1 MTSDT
6 RQRALITG
14 ASSGIGR
21 ATAIAL
27 AQADR
32 DLVLV
37 SRSPEK
43 LADLAQEL
51 ADTGVQ
57 VKTVALDLA
66 ALSQVK
72 PALEAAIA
80 DIGPIDI
87 LINNAG
93 MGYTGPLA
101 TMPLA
106 DWQQVMD
113 LNLTSALLCM
123 QAVLPGMRDRGSG
136 TILNIAS
143 VAAYNAF
150 PDWGAYSVSKAGLV
164 TLSKI
169 LAAEERANGIRV
181 MVVAPGAVNTPL
193 WDTDTV
199 QADFPRDTMLTPDI
213 VAQAIVNA
221 VQLPPTAVIEELK
234 LMPNGGAL

>member
-27 AQADR
+27 AQAGQ

-66 ALSQVK
+66 ALAQVK
-72 PALEAAIA
+72 PALEAEIA

>member
-27 AQADR
+27 AQAGQ

-72 PALEAAIA
+72 PALESAIA
-80 DIGPIDI
+80 DIGPIDL

-113 LNLTSALLCM
+113 LNLTSVLLCM

>member
-27 AQADR
+27 AQAGR

-37 SRSPEK
+37 SRSSQK
-43 LADLAQEL
+43 LTPLAQDLA
-51 ADTGVQ
+51 ATGVQ
-57 VKTVALDLA
+57 VDTIPLDLS
-66 ALSQVK
+66 ALATVK
-72 PALEAAIA
+72 PTLEAAIA
-80 DIGPIDI
+80 RIGPIDI
-87 LINNAG
+87 LINSAG
-93 MGYTGPLA
+93 MGHTGPLA
-101 TMPLA
+101 TLSLA

-113 LNLTSALLCM
+113 LNLTSVLLCM
-123 QAVLPGMRDRGSG
+123 QAVLPGMRDRRSG

-164 TLSKI
+164 TLSRI
-169 LAAEERANGIRV
+169 WAAEEREHGIRV
-181 MVVAPGAVNTPL
+181 TVVAPGAVNTPL

-199 QADFPRDTMLTPDI
+199 QADFPRAAMLTPEI
-213 VAQAIVNA
+213 VAQAIVDTL
-221 VQLPPTAVIEELK
+221 QLPATAVVEELK
-234 LMPNGGAL
+234 LMPGGGAF

>member
-72 PALEAAIA
+72 PALETAIA
-80 DIGPIDI
+80 DIGPIDL

-181 MVVAPGAVNTPL
+181 VVVAPGAVNTPL

>member
-72 PALEAAIA
+72 PALETAIA
-80 DIGPIDI
+80 DIGPIDL

>member
-101 TMPLA
+101 TMPLE

-234 LMPNGGAL
+234 LMPSGGAL

>member
-27 AQADR
+27 AQAGQ

-72 PALEAAIA
+72 PALEVAIA
-80 DIGPIDI
+80 DIGPIDL

>member
-66 ALSQVK
+66 ALAQVK
-72 PALEAAIA
+72 PALEAEIA

>member
-27 AQADR
+27 AQAGQ

-72 PALEAAIA
+72 PALETAIA
-80 DIGPIDI
+80 DIGPIDL

>member
-72 PALEAAIA
+72 PALEAEIA
-80 DIGPIDI
+80 DIGPIDL

>member
-72 PALEAAIA
+72 PALETAIA
-80 DIGPIDI
+80 DIGPIDL

-113 LNLTSALLCM
+113 LNLTSVLLCM

>member
-27 AQADR
+27 AQAGQ

-80 DIGPIDI
+80 DIGPIDL

-101 TMPLA
+101 TMPLE

>member
-27 AQADR
+27 AQAGQ

-72 PALEAAIA
+72 PALAAAIA
-80 DIGPIDI
+80 DIGPIDL

-113 LNLTSALLCM
+113 LNLTSVLLCM

>member
-27 AQADR
+27 AQAGQ

-72 PALEAAIA
+72 PALEAEIA
-80 DIGPIDI
+80 DIGPIDL

-113 LNLTSALLCM
+113 LNLTSAFLCM

>member
-80 DIGPIDI
+80 DIGPIDL

-101 TMPLA
+101 TMPLE

>member
-27 AQADR
+27 AQAGR

-43 LADLAQEL
+43 LAALARDLAD
-51 ADTGVQ
+51 AGVQ
-57 VKTVALDLA
+57 VKTLALDLA
-66 ALSQVK
+66 ELAQVK
-72 PALEAAIA
+72 PSLEAAIA

-101 TMPLA
+101 TMPLE

-113 LNLTSALLCM
+113 LNLTSVLLCM

-164 TLSKI
+164 TLSQI
-169 LAAEERANGIRV
+169 LAAEERDHGIRV
-181 MVVAPGAVNTPL
+181 TVVAPGAVNTPL

-199 QADFPRDTMLTPDI
+199 SADFPRAAMLTPDI
-213 VAQAIVNA
+213 VAQAIVSA
-221 VQLPPTAVIEELK
+221 VQLPPNAVIDELK
-234 LMPNGGAL
+234 LMPSGGAL

>member
-72 PALEAAIA
+72 PALEAAIS
-80 DIGPIDI
+80 DIGPIDL

-101 TMPLA
+101 TMPLE

>member
-27 AQADR
+27 AQAGQ

-72 PALEAAIA
+72 PALESAIA
-80 DIGPIDI
+80 DIGPIDL

-101 TMPLA
+101 TMPLE

-113 LNLTSALLCM
+113 LNLTSVLLCM

>member
-80 DIGPIDI
+80 DIGPIDL

>member
-27 AQADR
+27 AQAGQ

-80 DIGPIDI
+80 DIGPIDL

-113 LNLTSALLCM
+113 LNLTSVLLCM

>member
-27 AQADR
+27 AQAGQ